1 MENFDLSHPS
11 RHAWN
16 MLKKLDPQKQR
27 NETSC
32 PIDVDTVAKQIKMR
46 GQHIPNHNFERGVRK
61 EYKKM
66 LESFPKKDPLLNL
79 PVTADET
86 HNAIKMIKNGKAAG
100 IDGIYPDMITHLGPI
115 ATQWLATVMTE
126 IQESGKIPNEWKHS
140 KVIAIL
146 KPGKPANEPS
156 SYRPISLLCVL
167 YKLLERILLT
177 RLTLYIDHQLPP
189 SQAGFRPNRNTTE
202 QILALT
208 TIIESG
214 FERRKKTGVVLVDLS
229 AAYDTVWIGGL
240 KLKLAK
246 LIPCQTT
253 LKLLST
259 MLGTRQYHVILGGNK
274 SKTRKIKNGVPQG
287 SVLAPTLFNVY
298 IRDMPETKSVKLG
311 YADDW
316 ALSYQSKDWEEL
328 ESVLSRD
335 TTDLKQYFDKW
346 YLKMNMTKTVS
357 SVFHLN
363 NKQAQNPLTITVDNK
378 TLPIEREPKY
388 LGVTLDRTLS
398 YKAHIQG
405 IAKKV
410 NKRNCIIR
418 KIAGTSWGAKQSV
431 LRTSGLALCYSAA
444 EYAAPVWSRSSH
456 THQIDTKLRDT
467 MRTISGCLKSTP
479 NNWLPVTSAIAPPHL
494 RREEANQK
502 FHAKNSKY

>member
-1 MENFDLSHPS
+1 M
-11 RHAWN
+11 
-16 MLKKLDPQKQR
+16 
-27 NETSC
+27 
-32 PIDVDTVAKQIKMR
+32 
-46 GQHIPNHNFERGVRK
+46 
-61 EYKKM
+61 
-66 LESFPKKDPLLNL
+66 
-79 PVTADET
+79 
-86 HNAIKMIKNGKAAG
+86 
-100 IDGIYPDMITHLGPI
+100 
-115 ATQWLATVMTE
+115 
-126 IQESGKIPNEWKHS
+126 
-140 KVIAIL
+140 
-146 KPGKPANEPS
+146 
-156 SYRPISLLCVL
+156 
-167 YKLLERILLT
+167 LT
-177 RLTLYIDHQLPP
+177 RLTQYIDRQLPL

-214 FERRKKTGVVLVDLS
+214 FERKKKTGVVLVDLS
-229 AAYDTVWIGGL
+229 ATYDTVWIGGL

-259 MLGTRQYHVILGGNK
+259 MLGTRQYHVILGGSK

-298 IRDMPETKSVKLG
+298 LSDMPETKSVKLG

-316 ALSYQSKDWEEL
+316 ALSYQSKDWEKL

-335 TTDLKQYFDKW
+335 TTELKHYFDKW

-378 TLPIEREPKY
+378 TLPIERESKY

-405 IAKKV
+405 ISKTH
-410 NKRNCIIR
+410 NCQLTQET
-418 KIAGTSWGAKQSV
+418 A
-431 LRTSGLALCYSAA
+431 
-444 EYAAPVWSRSSH
+444 
-456 THQIDTKLRDT
+456 
-467 MRTISGCLKSTP
+467 
-479 NNWLPVTSAIAPPHL
+479 
-494 RREEANQK
+494 
-502 FHAKNSKY
+502 